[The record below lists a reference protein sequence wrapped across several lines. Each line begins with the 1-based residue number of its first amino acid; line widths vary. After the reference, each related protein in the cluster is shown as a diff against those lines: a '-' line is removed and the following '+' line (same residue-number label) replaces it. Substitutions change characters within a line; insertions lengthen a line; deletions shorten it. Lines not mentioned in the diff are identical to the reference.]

1 MNQNFPRTITKE
13 NLEIT
18 IELINLEKNLTEEEK
33 FNILMRNCEINL
45 AKIII
50 GKKLN
55 TGNFKTPF
63 SEIQLQGMTS

>member
-13 NLEIT
+13 FLEIT
-18 IELINLEKNLTEEEK
+18 IELLNLEKNLTDEGK

-50 GKKLN
+50 GKK
-55 TGNFKTPF
+55 
-63 SEIQLQGMTS
+63 I